1 MLPKAPA
8 SIIELKPYTDKELS
22 AYYGIC
28 TKTFTKWLI
37 PLQTDIGERQGRYY
51 NVRQV
56 KVILTNLGVPGIITE
71 SGG

>member
-1 MLPKAPA
+1 MLPKTSTA
-8 SIIELKPYTDKELS
+8 IVELKPYTDKELS

-37 PLQTDIGERQGRYY
+37 PFQKTIGERQGRYY

-56 KVILTNLGVPGIITE
+56 KVILTNLGVPGVID
-71 SGG
+71 SGS